1 MVRTMPN
8 NHLRTAL
15 EEGRFF
21 CSAELVLGRDH
32 STPEAETFVDDASR
46 ESRGIRIIS
55 LTDLPSGNPALP
67 PEAFISVIIDKGL
80 TPLPHLTGKDGNRSF
95 IESRLH
101 SLARTGVENVL
112 ALTGDAQKSGF
123 RGQAKPVYDLDSVL
137 MLWLIEEMREG
148 IEYKLGKR
156 TVHSTPFDFFPG
168 AVVNPYKTLE
178 PDQMMQFYKLELKAA
193 MGARFFITQL
203 GFNLRKLFELRQYM
217 TKEGIDAIPVIANVY
232 VPTATIA
239 RMMQGG
245 DIAGCSISDGLI
257 ERLGQE
263 KKPERM
269 ERASLM
275 VAAVKDLGFA
285 GAHIGG
291 FGLRHADFLTIID
304 RAEEIGTGWRERIDE
319 LVFSI
324 PDEFYLFP
332 EAGTGLSDGS
342 QDYQL
347 GEIQKR
353 RSFKQSVSSLFHRHF
368 IDPGSTGAR
377 VLSKQLKKEGG
388 SQEGIWHRIVGLSS
402 FYRETVLGCVGCGDC
417 IQDHLNYSGCT
428 MRWCYKNLRNGP
440 CGGSRVDGSCE
451 ADTELPCIWNLA
463 YMSALAEG
471 ESARKFATT
480 LIPPRDWGLDR
491 TNALANRLVG
501 LDNECHRVAVGVKNL
516 ESSEAGIEG

>member
-1 MVRTMPN
+1 MSE
-8 NHLRTAL
+8 NHLRSAI

-21 CSAELVLGRDH
+21 YSAELVLGRDH
-32 STPEAETFVDDASR
+32 STPAAESFVEDASTS
-46 ESRGIRIIS
+46 ENGIRIIS

-67 PEAFISVIIDKGL
+67 PEAFISVVLDRGL

-101 SLARTGVENVL
+101 SLARIGVENVL
-112 ALTGDAQKSGF
+112 ALTGDAQRSGF
-123 RGQAKPVYDLDSVL
+123 QGQAKPVYDLDSVL
-137 MLWLIEEMREG
+137 MLWLIEAMRDG
-148 IEYKLGKR
+148 IEYRLGTR
-156 TVHSTPFDFFPG
+156 MISSTPFDFFPG
-168 AVVNPYKTLE
+168 AVVNPYKTRE

-193 MGARFFITQL
+193 VGARYFITQL

-217 TKEGIDAIPVIANVY
+217 VREGLGDVPLVANVY

-239 RMMQGG
+239 RMMQAG
-245 DIAGCSISDGLI
+245 DIAGCAISDQFI

-291 FGLRHADFLTIID
+291 FGLKHADFMTIIE
-304 RAEEIGTGWRERIDE
+304 RAEEIGEDWKDSVDE
-319 LVFSI
+319 LIFDL
-324 PDEFYLFP
+324 PDEFYLLP
-332 EAGTGLSDGS
+332 KGENGLSDAEA
-342 QDYQL
+342 DYQL
-347 GEIQKR
+347 GGIKR
-353 RSFKQSVSSLFHRHF
+353 QRSVKQAISNLFHRHF
-368 IDPGSTGAR
+368 VDPESTGAR
-377 VLSKQLKKEGG
+377 ILSTRLKAEHNSEKGL
-388 SQEGIWHRIVGLSS
+388 WHRLSGLSS
-402 FYRETVLGCVGCGDC
+402 IYRQSVLGCVGCGDC

-451 ADTELPCIWNLA
+451 ADPKLPCIWNLA
-463 YMSALAEG
+463 YLSALAEG
-471 ESARKFATT
+471 ENIRKFAHT

-501 LDNECHRVAVGVKNL
+501 IDNECHRVFL
-516 ESSEAGIEG
+516 EEENPD

>member
-1 MVRTMPN
+1 MPE
-8 NHLRTAL
+8 NHLRSAL
-15 EEGRFF
+15 EAGRFF

-32 STPEAETFVDDASR
+32 STPEAETFVEDASR
-46 ESRGIRIIS
+46 EKLGIKIVS

-67 PEAFISVIIDKGL
+67 PEAFISVIVERGL
-80 TPLPHLTGKDGNRSF
+80 TALPHLTGKDGNRSF
-95 IESRLH
+95 VESRLH
-101 SLARTGVENVL
+101 SLARIDVENVL
-112 ALTGDAQKSGF
+112 ALTGDAQRSGF

-137 MLWLIEEMREG
+137 MLWLIEEMRDG
-148 IEYKLGKR
+148 IEYKLGSR
-156 TVHSTPFDFFPG
+156 TIHSTPFDFFPG
-168 AVVNPYKTLE
+168 AVVNPYKTRE
-178 PDQMMQFYKLELKAA
+178 PDQMMQFYKLELKSA

-203 GFNLRKLFELRQYM
+203 GFNLRKLFELRQYLI
-217 TKEGIDAIPVIANVY
+217 KEGMGTVPLVANVY

-239 RMMQGG
+239 KMMQVG
-245 DIAGCSISDGLI
+245 DIAGCAISDDLI

-263 KKPERM
+263 KKPQRM

-291 FGLRHADFLTIID
+291 FGLKHADFLTIID
-304 RAEEIGTGWRERIDE
+304 RAEEIGTDWRKRIDE
-319 LVFSI
+319 LIFSL

-332 EAGTGLSDGS
+332 EGENGLSDDS

-347 GEIQKR
+347 GEIQKK
-353 RSFKQSVSSLFHRHF
+353 RSVKQTISSLFHRHF
-368 IDPGSTGAR
+368 IDPDSVGAKI
-377 VLSKQLKKEGG
+377 LSKRLKAEGPV
-388 SQEGIWHRIVGLSS
+388 QEGVWHRIVGLSS
-402 FYRETVLGCVGCGDC
+402 YYRESVLGCVGCGDC

-451 ADTELPCIWNLA
+451 ADPKLPCIWNLA
-463 YMSALAEG
+463 YLSALAEG
-471 ESARKFATT
+471 ENARKFATT

-501 LDNECHRVAVGVKNL
+501 LDNECHRVVVDVDKSESL
-516 ESSEAGIEG
+516 EDGSES